1 MSLISEISIIYN
13 PNSTGNA
20 EQQARDLQTSL
31 SFSLPGT
38 QLRLLPTK
46 YAGHAEELAYETAKK
61 ARAGSTPL
69 IVSASGDGGYSE
81 VINGALRA
89 QAEGA
94 QPICAVLASG
104 NANDHA
110 RTMQHLPLDQL
121 IVKADIKQLDVLQ
134 VTMTDSSGLAVSSYA
149 HSYIGLGLT
158 PSVAVE
164 LNKHSLSSLKESL
177 IVVKTFCNL
186 RPVKVEVQNKI
197 LWVDSLIC
205 SIIPEMAKVI
215 TLSNA
220 ASARDG
226 KFELTVLLHG
236 TKRQLLLRLLQGV
249 VSHMDAPSQAKDY
262 NCRLVQAAPIQLDGE
277 VKQLTAGTALS
288 ISLCPGLLRTLV

>member
-1 MSLISEISIIYN
+1 MSVFSEISILYN

-20 EQQARDLQTSL
+20 EQQARDLQTL
-31 SFSLPGT
+31 LLRSLPDT
-38 QLRLLPTK
+38 QLQLLPTK
-46 YAGHAEELAYETAKK
+46 YAGHAEELAYQAAKK
-61 ARAGSTPL
+61 AQVGSTPL

-94 QPICAVLASG
+94 QPVCAVLASG

-121 IVKADIKQLDVLQ
+121 IVQADIKQLDVLQ
-134 VTMTDSSGLAVSSYA
+134 VSMTDSSGTVTSYA

-158 PSVAVE
+158 PTVAVE
-164 LNKHSLSSLKESL
+164 LNKHSLNSIRESL
-177 IVVKTFCNL
+177 IVVRTFWNL
-186 RPVKVEVQNKI
+186 RPLKVEVQNKI
-197 LWVDSLIC
+197 LRVDSLIC
-205 SIIPEMAKVI
+205 SIIPEMAKII
-215 TLSNA
+215 TLSNV

-226 KFELTVLLHG
+226 KFELTVLLHS
-236 TKRQLLLRLLQGV
+236 TKRQLFLRLLQGV
-249 VSHMDAPSQAKDY
+249 VFHMDAPSQAKDY

-277 VKQLTAGTALS
+277 VKQLTAGTDLS